1 MIEKLVPFNRILFYN
16 VYDGRLFVA
25 GLTSLCVCVCR
36 PLSHSPALSVLL

>member
-25 GLTSLCVCVCR
+25 GLTSLCVCR